1 MIGGRRRKVPRA
13 WHFLLLFLF
22 APPLLYAADAG
33 DHLPDFLLILA
44 AMLAAGKLLGEG
56 AERVGLPS
64 VLGELVAG
72 VLLGPALLGIIPAAG
87 DPSYEFIRVLAELGV
102 ILLLFEVGLETDLR
116 EMSRVGPAALA
127 VACVGVALPFLLGYL
142 YWSMVPHPIM
152 TDGGNLQTVAVFIGA
167 ALTATSVGITA
178 RVLGDLGQMDTP
190 EARIIL
196 GAAVIDDV
204 IGLVIL
210 SVVSGIAGGG
220 TVTLFGVGRTFVV
233 AAGFLV
239 VAVMLGNFLV
249 PRVTDRFQQMRARGV
264 VVVFAIAFALALA
277 ALAGSVGSAM
287 IIGAFAAGLILR
299 GTRQAH
305 TIEQQVQPV
314 AAVLAPIFFVNVG
327 AAADIRLLDPRVE
340 GAGGLLLVAGAL
352 TVLAIIGKVLA
363 GWAAP
368 WARIDRL
375 MVGVGMVPRGEVGLI
390 FADVGR
396 RAGLLSEATFNA
408 VLLMVMATTFVAPV
422 ALKLLSGRRRAA

>member
-1 MIGGRRRKVPRA
+1 MVGRRRPAPRA
-13 WHFLLLFLF
+13 WHILLVMLFSP
-22 APPLLYAADAG
+22 ALLHAAGA
-33 DHLPDFLLILA
+33 DHSLPDFLLVVA
-44 AMLAAGKLLGEG
+44 AMLTAGKLLGEG
-56 AERVGLPS
+56 AERLGLPS

-72 VLLGPALLGIIPAAG
+72 LLLGPSLLGIIPG
-87 DPSYEFIRVLAELGV
+87 PGVGSYELIRVLAELGV
-102 ILLLFEVGLETDLR
+102 ILLLFEVGLETDLK
-116 EMSRVGPAALA
+116 EMARVGPAALA
-127 VACVGVALPFLLGYL
+127 VACVGVALPFALGYV
-142 YWSMVPHPIM
+142 YWGIVPHPM
-152 TDGGNLQTVAVFIGA
+152 SGDSGDLRTVAIFVGA
-167 ALTATSVGITA
+167 TLTATSVGITA
-178 RVLGDLGQMDTP
+178 RVLGDLGKMDTP

-210 SVVSGIAGGG
+210 SVVSGIAGGASV
-220 TVTLFGVGRTFVV
+220 TVIGIGRTFVV

-239 VAVMLGNFLV
+239 LAVALGNSIV
-249 PRVTDRFQQMRARGV
+249 PRVTDRFQRMRARGV

-277 ALAGSVGSAM
+277 ALAGAVGSAM

-299 GTRQAH
+299 STRQAN
-305 TIEQQVQPV
+305 TVEQQVQPV

-327 AAADIRLLDPRVE
+327 AAADLSLLDPRVE
-340 GAGGLLLVAGAL
+340 GASGLLMVAGTL
-352 TVLAIIGKVLA
+352 TVLAILGKVAA

-396 RAGLLSEATFNA
+396 RAGLLGDATFSA
-408 VLLMVMATTFVAPV
+408 ILLMVMATTFVAPV
-422 ALKLLSGRRRAA
+422 ALKLLSGRTRGA